1 MPVIKTIR
9 FPHLEKVE
17 NLSPDLDIYTIF
29 LVRDP
34 RGVFNSRAKI
44 YLDEKRTKFSKRSR
58 TQLINDI
65 NLMCLN
71 INKMLGELKSTKNVL
86 LIRYEDIAMNSTAYA
101 SRIFDFV
108 KMNFESSIENWVKTQ
123 LELDNDGANG
133 NRFTTNKNP
142 TQVALRWREEISLED
157 VQKIQELVPCQKAM
171 ASLGY
176 LNVEKISN
184 TSVVLER
191 PKTV

>member
-1 MPVIKTIR
+1 M
-9 FPHLEKVE
+9 E
-17 NLSPDLDIYTIF
+17 NLSPNLDIYTIF

-58 TQLINDI
+58 TQLIKDI
-65 NLMCLN
+65 NLMCVN
-71 INKMLGELKSTKNVL
+71 INKMLVDLKSTKNVL

-101 SRIFDFV
+101 TRIFDFV

-191 PKTV
+191 PLTV